1 VSDPATSQLAD
12 RGGGRCAVAGALT
25 LESAP
30 WLWNELQATGLLAG
44 AREADLSQIAAADSA
59 GLALL
64 IAWKAHCR
72 RQGGELAFSGVPDRL
87 VALARL
93 TDAQTLL

>member
-1 VSDPATSQLAD
+1 VSETATSQLSD
-12 RGGGRCAVAGALT
+12 RGAGRCAVAGALT

-30 WLWNELQATGLLAG
+30 WLWNELQAAGLLSS
-44 AREADLSQIAAADSA
+44 AREADLSGVDAADSA

-64 IAWKAHCR
+64 IAWKAYCR
-72 RQGGELAFSGVPDRL
+72 KQGGELVLTGVPDRL

-93 TDAQTLL
+93 TEAQALL